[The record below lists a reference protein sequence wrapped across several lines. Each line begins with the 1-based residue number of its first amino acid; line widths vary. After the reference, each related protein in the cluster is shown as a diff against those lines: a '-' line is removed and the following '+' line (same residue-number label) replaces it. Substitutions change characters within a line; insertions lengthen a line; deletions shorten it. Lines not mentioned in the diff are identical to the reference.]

1 MGYQNPTK
9 HSFKVSATESNARK
23 CLIEMV
29 NRMFKYQHRSP
40 TVQGENENNTNQ
52 PAVPTDAQKNQ
63 ETEVSTDK
71 SDDKSPPHPTT
82 IFVTT
87 INPDSSI
94 TEEQKPI
101 TPSTPN
107 PNEEKTDAKDES
119 VEEEQYK
126 FVPLER
132 QPEYTLIILITSQG
146 QEVLK
151 STDCLFSSLDAL
163 HVL

>member
-1 MGYQNPTK
+1 
-9 HSFKVSATESNARK
+9 
-23 CLIEMV
+23 
-29 NRMFKYQHRSP
+29 MFKYQHRSP
-40 TVQGENENNTNQ
+40 TQGDSENNNQ
-52 PAVPTDAQKNQ
+52 QTTTANVEKSE

-71 SDDKSPPHPTT
+71 SDETSPPHPTA

-101 TPSTPN
+101 TPWTPN
-107 PNEEKTDAKDES
+107 PTEEKTDVKDES
-119 VEEEQYK
+119 TEEEQYK

-132 QPEYTLIILITSQG
+132 KPEYTFIILITSQG

-151 STDCLFSSLDAL
+151 SMDSLL
-163 HVL
+163 IYLPFEFYVL

>member
-1 MGYQNPTK
+1 
-9 HSFKVSATESNARK
+9 
-23 CLIEMV
+23 
-29 NRMFKYQHRSP
+29 MFKYQHRSP
-40 TVQGENENNTNQ
+40 TQGDSENNNQ
-52 PAVPTDAQKNQ
+52 QTTTANVEKSE

-71 SDDKSPPHPTT
+71 SDETSPPHPTA

-107 PNEEKTDAKDES
+107 PTEEKTDVKDES
-119 VEEEQYK
+119 TEEEQYK

-132 QPEYTLIILITSQG
+132 KPEYTFIILITSQG

-151 STDCLFSSLDAL
+151 SMDSLL
-163 HVL
+163 I

>member
-1 MGYQNPTK
+1 
-9 HSFKVSATESNARK
+9 
-23 CLIEMV
+23 
-29 NRMFKYQHRSP
+29 MFKYQHRSP
-40 TVQGENENNTNQ
+40 TQGDSENNNQ
-52 PAVPTDAQKNQ
+52 QTTTANVEKNE

-71 SDDKSPPHPTT
+71 LDEKSDETSPPHPTA

-107 PNEEKTDAKDES
+107 PTEEKTDVKDES
-119 VEEEQYK
+119 TEEEQYK

-132 QPEYTLIILITSQG
+132 KPEYTFIILITSQG

-151 STDCLFSSLDAL
+151 SMDSLL
-163 HVL
+163 I